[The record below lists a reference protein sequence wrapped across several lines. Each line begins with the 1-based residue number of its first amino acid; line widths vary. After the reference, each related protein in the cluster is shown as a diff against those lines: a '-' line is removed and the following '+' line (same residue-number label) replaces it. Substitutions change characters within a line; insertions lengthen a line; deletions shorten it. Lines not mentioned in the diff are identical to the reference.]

1 MDISDRVFA
10 TNCDCDPQYLR
21 ELVTQDFYDFS
32 EHWQNSISDMDLV
45 ATEGCSSHRYC
56 PVIEDISLDDDTLYE
71 AVEQIEHE

>member
-1 MDISDRVFA
+1 MDISDRLFA
-10 TNCDCDPQYLR
+10 TNHDWDPQYLR

-45 ATEGCSSHRYC
+45 SAEGCSSHQYC

-71 AVEQIEHE
+71 AVEQIEYE